1 MIEFNETNI
10 PKKIKHHCKI
20 RSYYYYIQISINTLL
35 GSEKILFAIKSQKED
50 ERNSLLYKKS
60 FTYPELINNNKNLK
74 YFESINDIYISIAQC
89 LEENKFSISNNIKYL
104 CLIMQL
110 YCDKFGKNVNIN
122 ININRHK
129 NLNPLS
135 MSNSKK
141 KEIQKIMLGIQNEEE
156 LSYAIYDIRQRLK
169 SLEQNQSMMTMNN
182 SKINN
187 NNYNNTITNN
197 INSYDNRIN
206 DIKKYINNLNPNDNS
221 YINDNSNIKNN
232 ISNNNTTIKSDNN
245 YNKYIKYINKSKTKN
260 ENNNISQINIPKY
273 KNKRNTE
280 LLIPKNLEMNKKY
293 KVYGVNELIKKI
305 NDLVTTLKNKDEQE
319 NINNHHHNMNKSVE
333 INNRNNNNSFYD
345 IKPIKTSREN
355 NIKNIYNNINIKNS
369 YNKEKA
375 LNGSNEVDNNIRQT
389 MNKSNNNR
397 NINIKNN
404 SFINNIINNNN
415 ENNIKNIH
423 KIKKRNKSIDYNN
436 QNMRTIDVNNNKN
449 NQFLDNSELNN
460 NNINIQI
467 KNKNLD
473 TDSDDTYEKEE
484 QIVINQRNY
493 DNNILTKSKTTKV
506 KNSNV
511 KVKVKNKDESI
522 KQSKIHNIKVK
533 AKINNI
539 DNDNYIYNN
548 ITNINNEENG
558 KNNNGKII
566 NISEE
571 DSSSGKQNLKKNE
584 NDYNNIKNIDN
595 NSKTKKKPNNAKI
608 IQKQNFKIK
617 NFSTSKKDN
626 ESIRTSSS
634 KPIVIKNMN
643 KSISSSMSNLK
654 IQPPKNVP
662 IFSPEKLSNYVDS
675 VIIFRKSELQLLKE
689 KISHNKKNVDINF
702 NLIYR
707 ATRDGDNDIV
717 IKKIALGY
725 KRTLTLFYTVE
736 GARFGVYIRKKDL
749 HYVKRKER
757 IEKPGTCFIIGLNNL
772 VVYNIFKDKFGKGDF
787 NQILCFGSLDDVGS
801 NGTKWMIYTPQNN
814 FLNKK
819 CVMGSGEGL
828 FKDIDIEQIIGP
840 SEYTI
845 KDVEIFNIEI
855 EHNDIDN

>member
-1 MIEFNETNI
+1 
-10 PKKIKHHCKI
+10 
-20 RSYYYYIQISINTLL
+20 
-35 GSEKILFAIKSQKED
+35 
-50 ERNSLLYKKS
+50 
-60 FTYPELINNNKNLK
+60 
-74 YFESINDIYISIAQC
+74 
-89 LEENKFSISNNIKYL
+89 
-104 CLIMQL
+104 
-110 YCDKFGKNVNIN
+110 
-122 ININRHK
+122 
-129 NLNPLS
+129 
-135 MSNSKK
+135 
-141 KEIQKIMLGIQNEEE
+141 
-156 LSYAIYDIRQRLK
+156 
-169 SLEQNQSMMTMNN
+169 
-182 SKINN
+182 
-187 NNYNNTITNN
+187 
-197 INSYDNRIN
+197 
-206 DIKKYINNLNPNDNS
+206 
-221 YINDNSNIKNN
+221 
-232 ISNNNTTIKSDNN
+232 
-245 YNKYIKYINKSKTKN
+245 
-260 ENNNISQINIPKY
+260 
-273 KNKRNTE
+273 
-280 LLIPKNLEMNKKY
+280 
-293 KVYGVNELIKKI
+293 
-305 NDLVTTLKNKDEQE
+305 
-319 NINNHHHNMNKSVE
+319 
-333 INNRNNNNSFYD
+333 
-345 IKPIKTSREN
+345 
-355 NIKNIYNNINIKNS
+355 
-369 YNKEKA
+369 
-375 LNGSNEVDNNIRQT
+375 

-404 SFINNIINNNN
+404 SFISNNNN

-449 NQFLDNSELNN
+449 NQFLDNSELNNNNN

-522 KQSKIHNIKVK
+522 KKSKINNIKVK

-571 DSSSGKQNLKKNE
+571 DSSSEKQNLKKNE

-595 NSKTKKKPNNAKI
+595 NSKTTKKQNNAKI

>member
-35 GSEKILFAIKSQKED
+35 GSEKILFTIKSQKED

-187 NNYNNTITNN
+187 NNYNN
-197 INSYDNRIN
+197 
-206 DIKKYINNLNPNDNS
+206 NS

-319 NINNHHHNMNKSVE
+319 NNNNNHHHHNMNKSVE

-355 NIKNIYNNINIKNS
+355 NIKNIYNNINIKN
-369 YNKEKA
+369 
-375 LNGSNEVDNNIRQT
+375 
-389 MNKSNNNR
+389 
-397 NINIKNN
+397 N
-404 SFINNIINNNN
+404 SFISNNNN

-449 NQFLDNSELNN
+449 NQFLDNSELNNNNN

-522 KQSKIHNIKVK
+522 KKSKINNIKVK

-539 DNDNYIYNN
+539 DNDNYIYNH

-571 DSSSGKQNLKKNE
+571 DSSSEKQNLKKNE
-584 NDYNNIKNIDN
+584 NYFNNIKNIDN
-595 NSKTKKKPNNAKI
+595 NSKTKKKSNNAKI

-725 KRTLTLFYTVE
+725 KRTLTLFYTAE